1 MISSYCGEVTTT
13 TEVTSEVTTEITTEI
28 TTEVTTEVTTTTT
41 TTTTTSTTTTST
53 TTTAACNLY
62 SLNCGI
68 SKAVVILDQ
77 TCYASQ
83 SYANFDNVFL
93 RITSSL
99 GLQLKHRGQK

>member
-41 TTTTTSTTTTST
+41 TTTTTSTTTT
-53 TTTAACNLY
+53 AACSLY

-68 SKAVVILDQ
+68 SKAEVILDQ